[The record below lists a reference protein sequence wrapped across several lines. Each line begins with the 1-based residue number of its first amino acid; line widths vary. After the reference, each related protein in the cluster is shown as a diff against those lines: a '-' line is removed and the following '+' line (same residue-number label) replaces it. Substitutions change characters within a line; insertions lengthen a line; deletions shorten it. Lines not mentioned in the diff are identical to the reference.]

1 MRNAGR
7 TEERNFR
14 NDVSGLRERREEW
27 GWRVGGGACGEVEWM
42 SSQTEGSGNRPVAAA
57 QSERM

>member
-1 MRNAGR
+1 MRNVGR

-14 NDVSGLRERREEW
+14 NDVSGLRERREE
-27 GWRVGGGACGEVEWM
+27 GGACGEVEWM
-42 SSQTEGSGNRPVAAA
+42 SSQTEGSGNRPVATA